1 MLNKSFLFCRSQRK
15 YKININASS
24 MNMPYT
30 TLTFINILRI
40 FLCAVSVNWLF
51 IVDLFTLDAFTNRN
65 ICKIYPT
72 LNKVGQLIPT
82 TFMSMIF
89 KPEMKL
95 SAIKTAKQHIL
106 KFYIIHSD
114 FPKTKNLLFLFR
126 YALYDLTV
134 SYKQANAKIK
144 QEMTAIMY
152 LHIK

>member
-1 MLNKSFLFCRSQRK
+1 
-15 YKININASS
+15 
-24 MNMPYT
+24 MPYT

-95 SAIKTAKQHIL
+95 SAKPLELFFCFFHWLT
-106 KFYIIHSD
+106 S
-114 FPKTKNLLFLFR
+114 FLF
-126 YALYDLTV
+126 YFDKFLFGIISALKILT
-134 SYKQANAKIK
+134 
-144 QEMTAIMY
+144 
-152 LHIK
+152 